1 MAHLS
6 GDQGLISAFKDG
18 LDIHKTTA
26 SEIFQLS
33 LDEVTEDHRRKA
45 KAINFGLIYGM
56 SAFGLSKQL
65 SILRNEA
72 QDYIDSYFA
81 RYPGVLAYMERIKSE
96 AAENGY
102 VETLYGRRLYL
113 SEIRSSNFHRRQA
126 AERTAINAPMQG
138 TAADIIKLAMI
149 SVDRWLE
156 ENQLGSG
163 ITMQVHDE
171 LVLEVPISEV
181 ELIVRELP
189 PLMENAATLSIP
201 LIVDLG
207 LR

>member
-33 LDEVTEDHRRKA
+33 LDKVTEDHRRKA

-65 SILRNEA
+65 SILRTEA

-96 AAENGY
+96 AAENGMSRLCMDVVY
-102 VETLYGRRLYL
+102 TYRRFDLRTSIGVRPL
-113 SEIRSSNFHRRQA
+113 NGQQSTHRCKEQRQ
-126 AERTAINAPMQG
+126 T
-138 TAADIIKLAMI
+138 
-149 SVDRWLE
+149 S
-156 ENQLGSG
+156 
-163 ITMQVHDE
+163 
-171 LVLEVPISEV
+171 
-181 ELIVRELP
+181 
-189 PLMENAATLSIP
+189 
-201 LIVDLG
+201 
-207 LR
+207 